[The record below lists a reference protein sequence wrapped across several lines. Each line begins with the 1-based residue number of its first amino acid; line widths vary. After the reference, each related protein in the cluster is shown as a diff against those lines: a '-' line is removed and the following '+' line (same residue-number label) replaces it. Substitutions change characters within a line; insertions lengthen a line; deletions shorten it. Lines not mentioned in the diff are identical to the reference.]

1 MDKMNFL
8 RHFIFGVVLGTFN
21 LISSVVNIYYLFK
34 EEHNK
39 YGSTFC
45 HPDVTLNFILIN
57 RFAVISLF
65 LLWFPGI
72 VTSIGFLVLYARGNK
87 TILR

>member
-1 MDKMNFL
+1 MGCLDKMNFL

-21 LISSVVNIYYLFK
+21 LISSVVNIYFLFK

-39 YGSTFC
+39 YGSTIC
-45 HPDVTLNFILIN
+45 HTFYMIFF
-57 RFAVISLF
+57 RFAVISLC

-72 VTSIGFLVLYARGNK
+72 VTSLGFLVLYARGNK